1 MQQFTAILHPGDPDE
16 GGYWATCLELPGANG
31 QGETKEEC
39 LASLGE
45 AVRMLVALE
54 RENALK
60 EDPAAEEISIA
71 V

>member
-1 MQQFTAILHPGDPDE
+1 MRQVTAILHPGDPDE
-16 GGYWATCLELPGANG
+16 GGYWATCLEAPGANG

-39 LASLGE
+39 LSSLAE
-45 AVRMLVALE
+45 AVRMLLALE

-60 EDPAAEEISIA
+60 SDPSAEEVSLA

>member
-1 MQQFTAILHPGDPDE
+1 MRQFTAILHPGDPDE
-16 GGYWATCLELPGANG
+16 GGYWATCLELSGANG

-39 LASLGE
+39 LSSLSE
-45 AVRMLVALE
+45 AVRILLALE
-54 RENALK
+54 RENVLK

>member
-1 MQQFTAILHPGDPDE
+1 MRQVTAILHSGDPDD
-16 GGYWATCLELPGANG
+16 GGYWATCLEVPGANG

-39 LASLGE
+39 LSSLAK
-45 AVRMLVALE
+45 AVRMLLALE

-60 EDPAAEEISIA
+60 SDPSAEEVSLA

>member
-1 MQQFTAILHPGDPDE
+1 V
-16 GGYWATCLELPGANG
+16 PGANG

-39 LASLGE
+39 LSSLAE
-45 AVRMLVALE
+45 AVRMLLALE

-60 EDPAAEEISIA
+60 SDPSAEEVSLA

>member
-1 MQQFTAILHPGDPDE
+1 MRQVTAILHSGDPDE
-16 GGYWATCLELPGANG
+16 GGYWATCLEAPGANG

-39 LASLGE
+39 LSSLAK
-45 AVRMLVALE
+45 AVRMLLALE

-60 EDPAAEEISIA
+60 SDPSAEEVSLA